1 MTVLRNSQVYV
12 YLVNVSFKFINQSL
26 SHSFLWLS
34 QKINFLDPNTVIFG
48 QKCAHKRNTQLIKLS
63 RISLYK
69 NWLTN
74 EWWIDM
80 QNFSYFSG
88 NIENWQMSG
97 FCQKLT
103 ANVTWWD
110 IDDPF
115 WTFLLERLSKQLSWF
130 LGRKFVIILAGACLQ
145 YLKLSVRM
153 TQLWQWHIMT
163 VTYRPTKSYTTP
175 HHHHYGQMDHKKN
188 FSPRWEFL

>member
-1 MTVLRNSQVYV
+1 MSVLWNVPVYV

-26 SHSFLWLS
+26 RHSFLWLS
-34 QKINFLDPNTVIFG
+34 LKRIFLVPNSVIL
-48 QKCAHKRNTQLIKLS
+48 T
-63 RISLYK
+63 K
-69 NWLTN
+69 NLLDTETHNQMNYLWFFSGKP

-80 QNFSYFSG
+80 QNISYFSG
-88 NIENWQMSG
+88 NIGNWQMSG

-115 WTFLLERLSKQLSWF
+115 WKFLLERLSKQLSWF
-130 LGRKFVIILAGACLQ
+130 LGVKFVRSLAGACLQ

-153 TQLWQWHIMT
+153 TQLWQWHIVT
-163 VTYRPTKSYTTP
+163 VTCSPTESYSTA
-175 HHHHYGQMDHKKN
+175 HHHTIPPLRSARSQEQL
-188 FSPRWEFL
+188 FIPRWEFL

>member
-1 MTVLRNSQVYV
+1 
-12 YLVNVSFKFINQSL
+12 
-26 SHSFLWLS
+26 
-34 QKINFLDPNTVIFG
+34 
-48 QKCAHKRNTQLIKLS
+48 
-63 RISLYK
+63 
-69 NWLTN
+69 
-74 EWWIDM
+74 M
-80 QNFSYFSG
+80 QNISYFSG
-88 NIENWQMSG
+88 NIGNWQMSG
-97 FCQKLT
+97 FCQKPT

-163 VTYRPTKSYTTP
+163 VTCSPTESYTTAHHTTP
-175 HHHHYGQMDHKKN
+175 HHTTPPLRSRGSEEKLCSEMKFFIIYIFTRQCLRLAVCKCPN
-188 FSPRWEFL
+188 QNPY

>member
-1 MTVLRNSQVYV
+1 
-12 YLVNVSFKFINQSL
+12 
-26 SHSFLWLS
+26 
-34 QKINFLDPNTVIFG
+34 
-48 QKCAHKRNTQLIKLS
+48 
-63 RISLYK
+63 
-69 NWLTN
+69 
-74 EWWIDM
+74 M
-80 QNFSYFSG
+80 QNISYFSG
-88 NIENWQMSG
+88 NIGNWQMSG

-130 LGRKFVIILAGACLQ
+130 LVVKFVTVLAGACLQ

-163 VTYRPTKSYTTP
+163 VTCSPTKSYTTTP
-175 HHHHYGQMDHKKN
+175 HHTTPHHTTPHHTTRDHDTITTVRKIGRNIFTEMN
-188 FSPRWEFL
+188 FSNLYFYSAVFKVGSL

>member
-1 MTVLRNSQVYV
+1 
-12 YLVNVSFKFINQSL
+12 
-26 SHSFLWLS
+26 
-34 QKINFLDPNTVIFG
+34 
-48 QKCAHKRNTQLIKLS
+48 
-63 RISLYK
+63 
-69 NWLTN
+69 
-74 EWWIDM
+74 M
-80 QNFSYFSG
+80 QNISYFSG
-88 NIENWQMSG
+88 NIGNWQMSG

-130 LGRKFVIILAGACLQ
+130 LGVKFVRSLAGACLQ

-163 VTYRPTKSYTTP
+163 VTCSPTESYTTAHHTTP
-175 HHHHYGQMDHKKN
+175 HHATTTVKRIRRITLFRDEIFYNLYFYSTVFKAG
-188 FSPRWEFL
+188 SL